1 MADPITAKAYG
12 KKAITVH
19 ICKGVNTIGCDRGA
33 LNELLLN
40 ALQKIILNHFW
51 FTKQSTNDNFTQ
63 QAADLLYHFLKVLS
77 LHMYLQK
84 KMIAVKLFRKCI
96 PKLIE
101 RQ

>member
-40 ALQKIILNHFW
+40 ALQKIILNHF
-51 FTKQSTNDNFTQ
+51 
-63 QAADLLYHFLKVLS
+63 
-77 LHMYLQK
+77 
-84 KMIAVKLFRKCI
+84 
-96 PKLIE
+96 
-101 RQ
+101 